1 MLTGGPEVRDA
12 DRPTLLAVSGG
23 ADSSALALA
32 LAGKPGVAAI
42 GHVVHDMRPAER
54 AQADRLAVERLGQV
68 VGLPVVVEEVHIGRG
83 NAEAGARRARY
94 AALARLAQGAG
105 CRYVAAAHQ
114 AEDVLETMLANLVRG
129 AGPRGL
135 RGPAPRRKL
144 EGGVTLVRPMLR
156 VTRAQAEAI
165 CRAARWRWA
174 HDDTNDDPG
183 GADAPLR
190 AALRARVLPVL
201 EELRPGAAERSARAA
216 EAMGE
221 AVHVVDSVVGGAW
234 EAMAE
239 ERGGAIELDRQ
250 AFGACPAAVR
260 EGLLRRTI
268 RRLGDAGHDRLSA
281 STARSLLVW
290 VDAGRGARVVA
301 GVRFELDGTVLRAAR
316 A

>member
-1 MLTGGPEVRDA
+1 
-12 DRPTLLAVSGG
+12 
-23 ADSSALALA
+23 
-32 LAGKPGVAAI
+32 
-42 GHVVHDMRPAER
+42 
-54 AQADRLAVERLGQV
+54 
-68 VGLPVVVEEVHIGRG
+68 
-83 NAEAGARRARY
+83 
-94 AALARLAQGAG
+94 
-105 CRYVAAAHQ
+105 
-114 AEDVLETMLANLVRG
+114 
-129 AGPRGL
+129 
-135 RGPAPRRKL
+135 PRRKL

-156 VTRAQAEAI
+156 VTRAQTEAI

-183 GADAPLR
+183 GPDAPLR

-201 EELRPGAAERSARAA
+201 EELRPGAAERAARAA
-216 EAMGE
+216 EAMSE
-221 AVHVVDSVVGGAW
+221 AVHVVEGVVGGAW

-290 VDAGRGARVVA
+290 VDAGRGVRVVA